1 MCGKLILHRNWKTSN
16 VNLMFQNICHN
27 WSDEHCLKILS
38 NCYEALPKNGKVIVI
53 DIIMA
58 EAPESSMGSQ
68 YVSRNDNSMLLLHG
82 GKERTARE
90 FEALCKG
97 SGFSDFRVVCY
108 VYSFVSAVM
117 EFQK

>member
-1 MCGKLILHRNWKTSN
+1 MCGKLILNRNWETSDE
-16 VNLMFQNICHN
+16 NLMFQDTCHN
-27 WSDEHCLKILS
+27 WSDEHCLKILR
-38 NCYEALPKNGKVIVI
+38 NCYESLPKNGKVIVI

-58 EAPESSMGSQ
+58 EAPEPSMGSQ

-97 SGFSDFRVVCY
+97 SGFSDFRVACC
-108 VYSFVSAVM
+108 VYSCVSAVM
-117 EFQK
+117 EFHK

>member
-1 MCGKLILHRNWKTSN
+1 MCGKLILNRNWKTSN

-27 WSDEHCLKILS
+27 WSDEHCLKFLS
-38 NCYEALPKNGKVIVI
+38 NCYESLPKNGKVIVI

-68 YVSRNDNSMLLLHG
+68 YVARLDNAMLLLVE

-97 SGFSDFRVVCY
+97 SGFSDFRVVCC
-108 VYSFVSAVM
+108 VHSWLSAVM
-117 EFQK
+117 EFHK